1 MDATEL
7 KNKGNQEFSAGR
19 YTEAAELFT
28 QAINLD
34 PSNHVLYSN
43 RSACHAALHQYPSA
57 LQDAEKCVSIKPD
70 WVKGYVRQGAALH
83 GLRRYDEA
91 AAAYNKGLAVDPA
104 NTACT
109 EGIAAVEKDKVASRM
124 QNPFAKVFGPD
135 AIGKIQAHPK
145 LSLYLLQPDYVRMI
159 DEVMK
164 DPSKVQMHLKDQRF
178 MATFMVLSGLELPG
192 DEEEEEQEL
201 ARQQR
206 QKQQEAKMKEEEEKK
221 KAAAAELS
229 PEATEALRLKEEGN
243 ALYKQRNFDE
253 ALQKYQEA
261 LAKDATNTVYLLN
274 ITAVI
279 FEKGEYEA
287 CVEKCE
293 EALEHGREHRCD
305 YTVLA
310 KLMTR
315 EALCLQR
322 LKRFDEAIAL
332 FKKALVEHRNPDTL
346 AKLNACEKE
355 KERAEI
361 EAYLNPELALQKKE
375 EGNAFFKSDKFP
387 EAVEAYTE
395 AIKRNPEEHTTY
407 SNRAAAYLKLGAYS
421 QALADSEKCI
431 SLKPEFVKAHARRGH
446 ALFWTKQY
454 NKAMQAYDEGLKHD
468 PANAE
473 CKEGRM
479 RTMMKI
485 QEMAT
490 GGDSADS
497 DEVAKRAMAD
507 PEVAAIM
514 QDSYMQLVLGEMQ
527 RDPSRIQDYLR
538 DPTIAAKINTL
549 ISAGIIRFG
558 K

>member
-7 KNKGNQEFSAGR
+7 KNRGNQEFSSGR
-19 YTEAAELFT
+19 YKEAAEFFS

-43 RSACHAALHQYPSA
+43 RSACHAALHQYLNA

-70 WVKGYVRQGAALH
+70 WVKGYVRKGAALH
-83 GLRRYDEA
+83 GLRRYEEA
-91 AAAYNKGLAVDPA
+91 AAAYNKGLSLDPSSA
-104 NTACT
+104 ACT

-124 QNPFAKVFGPD
+124 QNPFANVFGPD

-145 LSLYLLQPDYVRMI
+145 LSLFLLQPDYVRMI

-164 DPSKVQMHLKDQRF
+164 DPSSVQKYLKDQRF
-178 MATFMVLSGLELPG
+178 MATFMVLSGLELPEDE
-192 DEEEEEQEL
+192 DEEEEKVRRQQQKQKEKEMREEQEKKRAAATEL
-201 ARQQR
+201 SS
-206 QKQQEAKMKEEEEKK
+206 EAK
-221 KAAAAELS
+221 
-229 PEATEALRLKEEGN
+229 EALRKKEEGN
-243 ALYKQRNFDE
+243 ALYKQRKFDE

-261 LAKDATNTVYLLN
+261 LAKDSTNTVYLLN

-279 FEKGEYEA
+279 FEKGEYAA

-293 EALEHGREHRCD
+293 EALEHGRENRCD

-332 FKKALVEHRNPDTL
+332 FKKALVEHRNADTL
-346 AKLNACEKE
+346 AKLTACEKE
-355 KERAEI
+355 KEKFEI
-361 EAYLNPELALQKKE
+361 EAYLDPEIALQKKE
-375 EGNAFFKSDKFP
+375 EGNTFFKSDKFP

-395 AIKRNPEEHTTY
+395 AIKRNPDEHTTY

-421 QALADSEKCI
+421 QALADAEKCI

-446 ALFWTKQY
+446 AFFWTKQY
-454 NKAMQAYDEGLKHD
+454 NKALQAYDEGLKHD
-468 PANAE
+468 KENAE

-479 RTMMKI
+479 RTLMKI

-490 GGDSADS
+490 GNSADG

-527 RDPSRIQDYLR
+527 RDPSRVQEYMR

>member
-19 YTEAAELFT
+19 YTEAAEFFS
-28 QAINLD
+28 QAITLD

-43 RSACHAALHQYPSA
+43 RSACYAALHQYPSA

-70 WVKGYVRQGAALH
+70 WAKGYVRQGAALH
-83 GLRRYDEA
+83 GLRHYDEA
-91 AAAYNKGLAVDPA
+91 AAAYNKGLSIDPS

-109 EGIAAVEKDKVASRM
+109 EGIAAVEKDKVAFKM

-159 DEVMK
+159 DEVTK
-164 DPSKVQMHLKDQRF
+164 DPSTVHMYLKDQRF

-192 DEEEEEQEL
+192 NEDEEEEER

-206 QKQQEAKMKEEEEKK
+206 QKEQEKKMKEEQEKK

-243 ALYKQRNFDE
+243 VLYKQRRFDE

-261 LAKDATNTVYLLN
+261 LAKDTTNTVYLLN

-279 FEKGEYEA
+279 FEKGEYAA

-310 KLMTR
+310 KLLTR

-322 LKRFDEAIAL
+322 LKRFEEAIAL

-346 AKLNACEKE
+346 AKLTACEKE
-355 KERAEI
+355 KEKADI
-361 EAYLNPELALQKKE
+361 EAYVNPELALQKKE

-395 AIKRNPEEHTTY
+395 AMKRNPEEHTTY

-421 QALADSEKCI
+421 QALADAEKCI
-431 SLKPEFVKAHARRGH
+431 SLNPGFVKAHARRGH
-446 ALFWTKQY
+446 AFFWTKQY
-454 NKAMQAYDEGLKHD
+454 NKALQAYDEGLKHD

-479 RTMMKI
+479 RTLMKI
-485 QEMAT
+485 HEMAT
-490 GGDSADS
+490 GDSADG

-514 QDSYMQLVLGEMQ
+514 QDSYMQLVLGEIQ
-527 RDPSRIQDYLR
+527 RDPSRIQDYMR

-549 ISAGIIRFG
+549 VSAGIIRFG